1 MGGGEGNH
9 GSRVRGS
16 RIRAKVGQ
24 RHMSTRLGSGGPQR
38 RDCGNSET
46 NCGRAGWGEGGLTRH
61 SSLDPS
67 RALQFELSWQCK
79 VLCVFPSLNFVHYS
93 HLHNMLLQCINIDA
107 VDNVVLENHPLGELD
122 NEEE

>member
-1 MGGGEGNH
+1 MVDH
-9 GSRVRGS
+9 SD
-16 RIRAKVGQ
+16 A
-24 RHMSTRLGSGGPQR
+24 TAATARLIADER
-38 RDCGNSET
+38 
-46 NCGRAGWGEGGLTRH
+46 GWGEGGLTRH
-61 SSLDPS
+61 SSLHPS